1 MAVLLFFISAILA
14 ISFLIK
20 SRQGCQ
26 RHWKTDL
33 ILRKWIEFVMITGC
47 RNTNYDLPTDDKR
60 KILHLLIMSVK
71 ENFLLRN

>member
-33 ILRKWIEFVMITGC
+33 ILRKWIG
-47 RNTNYDLPTDDKR
+47 Y
-60 KILHLLIMSVK
+60 SVK
-71 ENFLLRN
+71 KFLWIQENSLGSKGIFL

>member
-33 ILRKWIEFVMITGC
+33 ILRKWIG
-47 RNTNYDLPTDDKR
+47 Y
-60 KILHLLIMSVK
+60 SVK
-71 ENFLLRN
+71 KIPLDTGKKSWIQRDFFIKNLL

>member
-33 ILRKWIEFVMITGC
+33 ILRKWIG
-47 RNTNYDLPTDDKR
+47 Y
-60 KILHLLIMSVK
+60 SVK
-71 ENFLLRN
+71 KIPLDTGK